1 MVPEPRQNSN
11 NMRRTTRLFSI
22 GLMLLGSCHRD
33 ESEKRTPTSKPSPNV
48 LLITI
53 DTCRADRIGCY
64 GFGLARTAN
73 IDRLAAEGVRCS
85 DDATTAPITM
95 PAHTSILTGLY
106 PPAHGVRD
114 NGAYALA
121 DEVTTLPERLKEAGY
136 STQAFVS
143 AIVLNRSYNLT
154 QGFDGYDD
162 DLWLEDRPKLFMIR
176 DRPAPKTAGRALSW
190 LQSRAQAPDGKPFF
204 MWVHFFD
211 PHQPYQA
218 KLPQRHLCPTPYD
231 EEIAVVDLAVGSL
244 IEELKKEGI
253 FDNTVVIVT
262 ADHGES
268 LGEHGEKTHA
278 IFIYDATIHVPLI
291 WRYPPLFPAGKVYD
305 GPVRAVDIAPT
316 ILAILNL
323 PGGDQTQGADLSK
336 ALRGDVPPL
345 DLPQY
350 CESLLCEVGFGMAP
364 LYGVRKKGHKF
375 IRAPRPELYDLKA
388 DPRELNNILAQDGAT
403 ADDLDHELDAIL
415 ADCKRRAVA
424 PKENPL
430 DKETAENLQAL
441 GYLGGRSERES
452 MAGIDPKDGILL
464 YSKLEE
470 ARHLAQVEKWHQSE
484 LLLREILEATPRN
497 LSALNILALTLLRQN
512 RIPECEGAY
521 VESLRIDPNQHRV
534 LHMLGFLKYRQG
546 KLDEAEECYRKSLA
560 ITPRFVE
567 SMVHL
572 GFVEMVRGRQDK
584 AEEWYKKAIA
594 EDPDFPRAQ
603 LQYADLFF
611 LRNDYD
617 NALSYYLKTLE
628 AWPQQFDAVIQT
640 GLCYQRKGDMTKAAH
655 YYERA
660 RAIRPDSWL
669 PVYDLA
675 CVEAVAGRNDKAL
688 TMLQDALKLGLA
700 DPDLVQTDEDLTGV
714 RKLPAYPALL
724 TKLLAAA
731 KQEAA
736 DKDHE

>member
-1 MVPEPRQNSN
+1 
-11 NMRRTTRLFSI
+11 
-22 GLMLLGSCHRD
+22 
-33 ESEKRTPTSKPSPNV
+33 
-48 LLITI
+48 
-53 DTCRADRIGCY
+53 
-64 GFGLARTAN
+64 
-73 IDRLAAEGVRCS
+73 
-85 DDATTAPITM
+85 
-95 PAHTSILTGLY
+95 
-106 PPAHGVRD
+106 
-114 NGAYALA
+114 
-121 DEVTTLPERLKEAGY
+121 
-136 STQAFVS
+136 
-143 AIVLNRSYNLT
+143 
-154 QGFDGYDD
+154 
-162 DLWLEDRPKLFMIR
+162 
-176 DRPAPKTAGRALSW
+176 
-190 LQSRAQAPDGKPFF
+190 
-204 MWVHFFD
+204 
-211 PHQPYQA
+211 
-218 KLPQRHLCPTPYD
+218 
-231 EEIAVVDLAVGSL
+231 
-244 IEELKKEGI
+244 
-253 FDNTVVIVT
+253 
-262 ADHGES
+262 
-268 LGEHGEKTHA
+268 
-278 IFIYDATIHVPLI
+278 
-291 WRYPPLFPAGKVYD
+291 
-305 GPVRAVDIAPT
+305 
-316 ILAILNL
+316 
-323 PGGDQTQGADLSK
+323 
-336 ALRGDVPPL
+336 
-345 DLPQY
+345 
-350 CESLLCEVGFGMAP
+350 MAP